1 MTTIGVYYKGEWT
14 EFVRI
19 MGGVQDYAIIDMAMA
34 IDADPSIPHENVAI
48 YDTETEE
55 IWWSADE
62 GCIDDEPADIDS
74 DMGYDPY
81 MGCFSDD
88 C

>member
-55 IWWSADE
+55 IWWSADQGE
-62 GCIDDEPADIDS
+62 YDEPDDLEV
-74 DMGYDPY
+74 GYDPY
-81 MGCFSDD
+81 MGCYSDD